1 MSFEIVVSEML
12 ICGVLFK
19 LNLNKT
25 CYYRAVTCVIY
36 FIKGQG
42 TKRMKTIA
50 DLKIGERAF
59 VKSFQKVDLSLK
71 LLEMGCLPGVEVML
85 DFVAPFGDPLGI
97 QVNGYCLAMRK
108 EEAAT
113 VLVEESI

>member
-1 MSFEIVVSEML
+1 M
-12 ICGVLFK
+12 
-19 LNLNKT
+19 
-25 CYYRAVTCVIY
+25 R
-36 FIKGQG
+36 
-42 TKRMKTIA
+42 TIA
-50 DLKIGERAF
+50 DLKIGELAII
-59 VKSFQKVDLSLK
+59 KAFQKVDLSLK

-113 VLVEESI
+113 VLIEDSI